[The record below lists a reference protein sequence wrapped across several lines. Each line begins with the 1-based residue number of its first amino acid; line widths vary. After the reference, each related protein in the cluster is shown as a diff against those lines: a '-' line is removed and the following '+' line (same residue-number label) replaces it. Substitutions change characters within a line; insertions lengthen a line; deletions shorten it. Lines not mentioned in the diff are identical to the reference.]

1 GLIEIVRHLD
11 GVAGD
16 PGKVRKYLPLMKKG
30 LEQIESTGRRL
41 LTLSRGIT
49 EEHKEVFDV
58 CEVIKDTTMLLRNSA
73 DKHGV
78 TIEVAGPTEC
88 LAVGNAVATGQ
99 TIMNLLLNAMDAI
112 SDRQGKVK
120 INVESSNGEV
130 MVTVTDNGPGIDENI
145 RERIFEPFFSTKEVG
160 QGTGLGLA
168 VSKTLMQKGG
178 GDLVLAD
185 GKNKHGG
192 ARFAIR
198 LIKNNGAGNG

>member
-1 GLIEIVRHLD
+1 
-11 GVAGD
+11 
-16 PGKVRKYLPLMKKG
+16 
-30 LEQIESTGRRL
+30 
-41 LTLSRGIT
+41 
-49 EEHKEVFDV
+49 
-58 CEVIKDTTMLLRNSA
+58 
-73 DKHGV
+73 
-78 TIEVAGPTEC
+78 
-88 LAVGNAVATGQ
+88 
-99 TIMNLLLNAMDAI
+99 MNLLLNAMDAI